1 MSAGPKE
8 EVKKAGLRIRANS
21 RLYAI
26 TQALNFSGWERKDE
40 RTFERCRSCHKG
52 CVALT
57 D

>member
-8 EVKKAGLRIRANS
+8 EVKKAGLRIRTDS
-21 RLYAI
+21 QLYAI

-40 RTFERCRSCHKG
+40 RISERCKSCHKG
-52 CVALT
+52 CAALT